1 MNFKSGNA
9 SIYYPGVTSLDG
21 VTDMCIAAHQDD
33 VEIMAY
39 APIAAC
45 YGKDCF
51 AAVVVTDG
59 AGSPRA
65 GEYADYTD
73 EQMKAVRITEQQ
85 QAANIGKYRAA
96 VLLGYPSAAVKDGK
110 NTDPVDDIY
119 ELLMAVRPR
128 RLYTHNVADKHPTH
142 VAVALRVI
150 AAVKRM
156 PKEARPESFTALEV
170 WRGLDWM
177 CDGDKVCLDTGA
189 YPELAEKLL
198 QVHRSQVVGGKRYDT
213 AAIGRRFA
221 NATFFESHA
230 TDDIKSMNFGMD
242 LMPMVERDV
251 SPLDY
256 VMEYIDRFVSEVSD
270 TVGRLM

>member
-45 YGKDCF
+45 YGKDSF

-110 NTDPVDDIY
+110 NADPVDDIY